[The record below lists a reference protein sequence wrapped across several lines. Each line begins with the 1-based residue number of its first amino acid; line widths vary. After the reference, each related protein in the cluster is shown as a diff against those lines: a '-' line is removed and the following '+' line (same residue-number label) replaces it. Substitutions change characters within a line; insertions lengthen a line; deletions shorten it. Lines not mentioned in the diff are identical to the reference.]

1 MIVQRTVASKSP
13 AVIASPMLVSFLELK
28 KAGIFDAKR
37 IQSVSAVNFL
47 EQSVSV
53 LKGIA
58 PGACALLESR
68 QVRTLR
74 DLVELPADVL
84 VGLET
89 SVAKTA
95 YAARSKMM
103 QVFAKYGVTIEHRQ
117 GLGNTTMAVMID
129 PATGISY
136 NR

>member
-1 MIVQRTVASKSP
+1 MIVQRTLASEKP

-28 KAGIFDAKR
+28 QAGIFDAQR
-37 IQSVSAVNFL
+37 IKSVSAVNFL

-53 LKGIA
+53 LKGVA

-68 QVRTLR
+68 QIRTLR

-84 VGLET
+84 IGLET

-95 YAARSKMM
+95 YAARTKMM
-103 QVFAKYGVTIEHRQ
+103 QVFDKYGVQIEPRQ
-117 GLGNTTMAVMID
+117 GLGNTTMAVAFD